1 MKNINQY
8 KISPVIIICL
18 PLKQALT
25 KMTSL
30 RQAQFLRTMAPPAP
44 PQKITLLEEEPWS
57 HGFFSN
63 FHMKNVGLWKNDVEG
78 MVFFWCFCMFFFK
91 WLCNGG
97 LVEFCNQPG
106 VVERENWD
114 VQSGAW
120 KTMPTE
126 GVVWCSVV
134 VLIFLWFKNNR
145 STHHIKL
152 TLNSTHL
159 NTS

>member
-8 KISPVIIICL
+8 NISPVIIICL

-63 FHMKNVGLWKNDVEG
+63 FHMKNVGL
-78 MVFFWCFCMFFFK
+78 
-91 WLCNGG
+91 
-97 LVEFCNQPG
+97 
-106 VVERENWD
+106 
-114 VQSGAW
+114 
-120 KTMPTE
+120 
-126 GVVWCSVV
+126 
-134 VLIFLWFKNNR
+134 
-145 STHHIKL
+145 
-152 TLNSTHL
+152 
-159 NTS
+159 